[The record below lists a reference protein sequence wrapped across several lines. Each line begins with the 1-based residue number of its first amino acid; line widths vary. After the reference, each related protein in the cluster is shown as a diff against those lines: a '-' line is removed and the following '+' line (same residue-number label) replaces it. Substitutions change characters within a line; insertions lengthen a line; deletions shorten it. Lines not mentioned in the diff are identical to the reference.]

1 MKPLAFTGKVIETSP
16 IDGADFIHSVTVVCG
31 EGGKW
36 RGVARKDINVGDTVV
51 VFLQDAVLPP
61 DDPRFEFMKSSGYRV
76 KMRRF
81 KGAPSECLVMPN
93 DSGVNTIG
101 TDVTELYRVTKYEKV
116 LPAGMSGD
124 IVAPFPTHLCPMTDE
139 VNYQTVPELVAMM
152 DSDPFYVTQK
162 VDGTSCTAWVD
173 YDGKLHVCSRRYE
186 LKEFDAHGKTNVY
199 WEVARKY
206 DLGRLPPNLFFQ
218 FEIAGPGIQ
227 KNPLGLKEREMF
239 LFSVYDGN
247 NSRYLPFVEDCDLC
261 RKYSVPIITVDFW
274 AKKYSL
280 PMVKVC
286 EVSNTGLGY
295 IPSTES
301 LTKMAEIKYPNGRD
315 GEGIVIRALD
325 SEWSFKVINL
335 LYKD

>member
-81 KGAPSECLVMPN
+81 KGAPSECLIMPN

-101 TDVTELYRVTKYEKV
+101 ADVTELYRVTKYEKV
-116 LPAGMSGD
+116 LPAGMGGD
-124 IVAPFPTHLCPMTDE
+124 IIAPFPTHLCHMTDE
-139 VNYQTVPELVAMM
+139 VNYQTAPDLVARM
-152 DSDPFYVTQK
+152 DTDPFYVSQK
-162 VDGTSCTAWVD
+162 VDGTSCTVWVD
-173 YDGKLHVCSRRYE
+173 NDGNLHVCSRRYE
-186 LKEFDAHGKTNVY
+186 LKEFNSNGKTNVY

-227 KNPLGLKEREMF
+227 KNPLGLKECQMF
-239 LFSVYDGN
+239 LFSVFDSDK
-247 NSRYLPFVEDCDLC
+247 SRYLSFVNVQIMSE
-261 RKYSVPIITVDFW
+261 
-274 AKKYSL
+274 KYSL
-280 PMVKVC
+280 PMVGIHKVYPH
-286 EVSNTGLGY
+286 GLGY
-295 IPSTES
+295 IPSAEE
-301 LTKMAEIKYPNGRD
+301 LTKMAFRSEITRFENIDDENSPFYESSYKSD
-315 GEGIVIRALD
+315 EV
-325 SEWSFKVINL
+325 SWSGFGS
-335 LYKD
+335 